1 MKVITITLKFEADR
15 LPLDEFAKFLEFIT
29 KDIDAI
35 EQKVKKQFPRYE
47 VKDTGMQVDDL
58 SEAK

>member
-35 EQKVKKQFPRYE
+35 EHKVKERFPYE
-47 VKDTGMQVDDL
+47 VKETSMQVNDL
-58 SEAK
+58 EEAK